1 MSGPGRPPEWV
12 RLCDALRELRAGT
25 GLSLAA
31 LAARTPYSKSSW
43 DRYLNGRTLPPRQ
56 AVEELCL
63 LAGADPRRPVALW
76 ELAETAGS
84 GRTGGAGRVSPP
96 GPVREVQAAPG
107 PGAGATA
114 PGPAGAEPG
123 AVPRRLRSWWLGAAL
138 LVAAGVLVALF
149 RPGPASAPETPPAVD
164 AGATAL
170 VGPGCHGVTCSGKDP
185 EDSECST
192 FAEPPTTLG
201 EQRLDGTMV
210 KVRHSAVCDTVWA
223 RIDRG
228 REGDLVQVHVP
239 GGPVQKAVV
248 KDRFDSAGSLSTP
261 MAAASGDARAEVRA
275 CLVRGGEPFCFT
287 VMPA

>member
-1 MSGPGRPPEWV
+1 MRGRERPPEWV
-12 RLCDALRELRAGT
+12 RLCGALRELRAGT

-43 DRYLNGRTLPPRQ
+43 ERYLNGRTLPPRQ

-76 ELAETAGS
+76 ELAERASS
-84 GRTGGAGRVSPP
+84 GRGGGAGREAVP
-96 GPVREVQAAPG
+96 GPVREARALPA
-107 PGAGATA
+107 PGAGTSA
-114 PGPAGAEPG
+114 PGPAEAEPG
-123 AVPRRLRSWWLGAAL
+123 AASRWLRPWWLGAAL
-138 LVAAGVLVALF
+138 VVATGVLVALF
-149 RPGPASAPETPPAVD
+149 RAGPASGPETLPAVD
-164 AGATAL
+164 TGATTPVA
-170 VGPGCHGVTCSGKDP
+170 PGCHGVTCNGKDP
-185 EDSECST
+185 EDLECST

-201 EQRLDGTMV
+201 EQRLDGTVV

-239 GGPVQKAVV
+239 DGPVQEAVV

-261 MAAASGDARAEVRA
+261 MAAASGDAQAKIRA
-275 CLVRGGEPFCFT
+275 CLVRRGERFCFT
-287 VMPA
+287 VPPA